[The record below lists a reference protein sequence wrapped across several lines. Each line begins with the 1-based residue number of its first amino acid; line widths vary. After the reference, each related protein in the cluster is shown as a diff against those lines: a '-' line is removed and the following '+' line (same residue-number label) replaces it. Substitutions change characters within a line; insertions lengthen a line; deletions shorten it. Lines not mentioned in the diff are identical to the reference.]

1 MNSTRRDA
9 AAPASRSAWVRPT
22 VTVMPRLTEL
32 TLVTTVGPAIPGQSG
47 SGGGGV
53 INP

>member
-1 MNSTRRDA
+1 MNSPRTDA
-9 AAPASRSAWVRPT
+9 ATPARSAWVRPT
-22 VTVMPRLTEL
+22 VTDLPRLTEL
-32 TLVTTVGPAIPGQSG
+32 TLVTTSGPAIPGQSG